1 MEFNNVVPVGYQRY
15 GAGNGVIIDEV
26 LHALRDLS
34 DDRLVRVGLS
44 QKCRDDCKEKQGG
57 AHGYQHIGRGAARI
71 ADNGGFPM
79 SPDSA
84 STPLMRQYHAVK
96 QQVPGALLMFRLGD
110 FYELFFED
118 AVTAAREL
126 EITLTARNK
135 EKGTAI
141 PMCGVPYHSAEG
153 YIARLIGRGYR
164 VAICDQMEEA
174 SAGKKLVRREVTR
187 IVTPGTATDA
197 HLLRSHENNY
207 LAAVARVGTRAGLAY
222 VDVST
227 GEFRATEVEM
237 AELPGLLES
246 IAAREILVAA
256 ETALFP
262 QAEHKRWLVTE
273 LEEWVFSADYS
284 DRILREHFKLLSL
297 DGFGLAAK
305 PGAVAAAGAV
315 LHYLRDTQRA
325 ALDHLDPPRH
335 FDRAENMVLDAVTV
349 RNLELVEPIFSD
361 GGATLIGILDQTATG
376 MGGRL
381 LRQRLLRP
389 SLDREEIEARLDAV
403 SDVVRET
410 ILRAE
415 LRKQLAPVL
424 DIERLVAKVTIGS
437 AGPREL
443 LALGR
448 SLDQVPKLAEAA
460 RHASAGFSARLSG
473 MFARLDPVPE
483 ASGAILAAIA
493 DTPPA
498 ILGEGQ
504 TIRPG
509 YDAELDELRDLS
521 QNGKQYIAQIELR
534 ERQRT
539 GVGSLKVRFNNVFG
553 YYIEISKAN
562 LHLTPSDYER
572 KQTLVNAER
581 FTTPELKEYER
592 KVLVA
597 EEKILEIEKR
607 IFGVVRQTAADHAHA
622 IRATAAAVA
631 ELDVSA
637 ALAQVAAENR
647 YSRPQFS
654 SGEMRIAAGRHPVI
668 EKIAGEEAGRFIP
681 NDLYLNETTDRLA
694 IITGPNMG
702 GKSTY
707 LRQAALIGI
716 MAQMGSWVPADAAVL
731 PIMDRIF
738 TRIGASDNLARGR
751 STFMVEMTETAVILN
766 TATPRSFII
775 LDEIG
780 RGTATYDGLSLAWAV
795 VEHIST
801 TTKARTLFATHYHE
815 LTELA
820 DQLEGVRN
828 LQVSVKEAGDRII
841 FLHRIEPGKADRSY
855 GIEVARLAGL
865 PGSVVERAREILR
878 SHEPRERAPAA
889 GPIQIR
895 LFEPAADDVK
905 EKIRGLRID
914 EMRPVEALRF
924 LEDLQRELL

>member
-1 MEFNNVVPVGYQRY
+1 
-15 GAGNGVIIDEV
+15 
-26 LHALRDLS
+26 
-34 DDRLVRVGLS
+34 
-44 QKCRDDCKEKQGG
+44 
-57 AHGYQHIGRGAARI
+57 
-71 ADNGGFPM
+71 
-79 SPDSA
+79 
-84 STPLMRQYHAVK
+84 MRQYHAVK

-126 EITLTARNK
+126 EITLTSRNK

-164 VAICDQMEEA
+164 VAICEQMEEA
-174 SAGKKLVRREVTR
+174 GAGKKLVRREVTR

-207 LAAVARVGTRAGLAY
+207 LAAVARNGTRAGVAY

-237 AELPGLLES
+237 AELPGLIES
-246 IAAREILVAA
+246 VAAREILVAA
-256 ETALFP
+256 EAPLFP
-262 QAEHKRWLVTE
+262 QPEPKRWIVTE
-273 LEEWVFSADYS
+273 LEDWVFSADYS

-297 DGFGLAAK
+297 DGYGLAARH
-305 PGAVAAAGAV
+305 AAIAAAGAV

-325 ALDHLDPPRH
+325 ALDHLDPPRY
-335 FDRAENMVLDAVTV
+335 FDRAANMILDAVTV

-389 SLDREEIEARLDAV
+389 SLDQAEIESRLDAV
-403 SDVVRET
+403 GDLVRET
-410 ILRAE
+410 ILRTE

-424 DIERLVAKVTIGS
+424 DIERLLAKVTIGS
-437 AGPREL
+437 AGPRDL
-443 LALGR
+443 LALGK
-448 SLDQVPKLAEAA
+448 SLDQVPRLAEAA
-460 RHASAGFSARLSG
+460 RLASRPLSARITET
-473 MFARLDPVPE
+473 FARLDPVPA
-483 ASGAILAAIA
+483 ASRAIIDAIS
-493 DTPPA
+493 DSPPFA
-498 ILGEGQ
+498 IGDSP
-504 TIRPG
+504 TIRAG
-509 YDAELDELRDLS
+509 YDTELDELRDLS
-521 QNGKQYIAQIELR
+521 QNGRQFIAQIELR

-539 GVGSLKVRFNNVFG
+539 GIASLKVRFNNVFG

-562 LHLTPSDYER
+562 LHLTPADYER

-592 KVLVA
+592 KVLAA

-607 IFGVVRQTAADHAHA
+607 IFSEVRQKAADHAQA
-622 IRATAAAVA
+622 IRATGAAVA
-631 ELDVSA
+631 ELDVSS

-654 SGEMRIAAGRHPVI
+654 STGEMRIAAGRHPVI
-668 EKIAGEEAGRFIP
+668 EKIVGEEAGRFIP
-681 NDLYLNETTDRLA
+681 NDLYLNDTSDRLA

-707 LRQAALIGI
+707 LRQAALIAI
-716 MAQMGSWVPADAAVL
+716 LAQMGSWVPADSALL
-731 PIMDRIF
+731 PIVDRIF

-766 TATPRSFII
+766 TATPQSFII

-795 VEHIST
+795 VEHISST
-801 TTKARTLFATHYHE
+801 ARAKTLFATHYHE

-820 DQLEGVRN
+820 EQLEGVRN
-828 LQVSVKEAGDRII
+828 LQVYVKEAADKII
-841 FLHRIEPGKADRSY
+841 FLHKIEPGKANRSY

-865 PGSVVERAREILR
+865 PAGVIERAREILKV
-878 SHEPRERAPAA
+878 HEHKLAPQPAE

-895 LFEPAADDVK
+895 LFEPGVEEIK
-905 EKIRGLRID
+905 QKIRELKID

-924 LEDLQRELL
+924 LEELQKELL

>member
-1 MEFNNVVPVGYQRY
+1 MT
-15 GAGNGVIIDEV
+15 
-26 LHALRDLS
+26 
-34 DDRLVRVGLS
+34 
-44 QKCRDDCKEKQGG
+44 
-57 AHGYQHIGRGAARI
+57 
-71 ADNGGFPM
+71 
-79 SPDSA
+79 PDSA

-96 QQVPGALLMFRLGD
+96 QQVSGALLMFRLGD

-135 EKGTAI
+135 EKGAAI
-141 PMCGVPYHSAEG
+141 PMCGVPFHSAEG

-174 SAGKKLVRREVTR
+174 GAGKKLVRREVTR

-207 LAAVARVGTRAGLAY
+207 LAAVSRNGTRAGLAY

-227 GEFRATEVEM
+227 GEFRATEVDLT
-237 AELPGLLES
+237 ELAGLLES
-246 IAAREILVAA
+246 VAAREVLVASEA
-256 ETALFP
+256 PLFP
-262 QAEHKRWLVTE
+262 SSEPKRWLVTE
-273 LEEWVFSADYS
+273 LEDWVFSFDYS
-284 DRILREHFKLLSL
+284 DRTLRDHFRLHSL
-297 DGFGLAAK
+297 DGFGLAGK
-305 PGAVAAAGAV
+305 PNAVAAAGAV
-315 LHYLRDTQRA
+315 LHYLKDTQRA

-335 FDRAENMVLDAVTV
+335 FDRTGTMVLDAVTV
-349 RNLELVEPIFSD
+349 RNLELLEPLFTSAAVAD
-361 GGATLIGILDQTATG
+361 SNATLIGILDRTATG

-389 SLDREEIEARLDAV
+389 SIDRAEIEARLDAV
-403 SDVVRET
+403 EDLVRET
-410 ILRAE
+410 IFRAALRE
-415 LRKQLAPVL
+415 HLGSIL

-437 AGPREL
+437 AGPRDL

-448 SLDQVPKLAEAA
+448 SLDQIPKLGEATK
-460 RHASAGFSARLSG
+460 HATHALSG
-473 MFARLDPVPE
+473 RLADAFARLDPVPE
-483 ASGAILAAIA
+483 VSGAILAALA
-493 DTPPA
+493 DTPPVV
-498 ILGEGQ
+498 IGEGQ

-509 YDAELDELRDLS
+509 FDVELDELRDLS
-521 QNGKQYIAQIELR
+521 HNGKQFIARIEMR
-534 ERQRT
+534 ERERT
-539 GVGSLKVRFNNVFG
+539 GIASLKVRFNNVFG

-562 LHLTPSDYER
+562 LHLTPADYER

-592 KVLVA
+592 KVLAA

-607 IFGVVRQTAADHAHA
+607 IFAEIRRKAADRAQA

-631 ELDVSA
+631 DLDVSA
-637 ALAQVAAENR
+637 ALAQVAAESR
-647 YSRPQFS
+647 YSRPRFS
-654 SGEMRIAAGRHPVI
+654 ESEMRIAAGRHPVI

-681 NDLYLNETTDRLA
+681 NDLYLNDSTDRLA

-707 LRQAALIGI
+707 LRQSALIVI
-716 MAQMGSWVPADAAVL
+716 LAQAGSWVPADSALL
-731 PIMDRIF
+731 PITDRIF

-751 STFMVEMTETAVILN
+751 STFMVEMTETAIILN
-766 TATPRSFII
+766 TATPNSFII

-801 TTKARTLFATHYHE
+801 VTRARTLFATHYHE

-820 DQLEGVRN
+820 ERLEGVRN
-828 LQVSVKEAGDRII
+828 LQVAVKEAGDRIV

-865 PGSVVERAREILR
+865 PSSVVQRAREILH
-878 SHEPRERAPAA
+878 SHEPRENRSA

-895 LFEPAADDVK
+895 LFEPQPDDVK
-905 EKIRGLRID
+905 QRIRSLNLD
-914 EMRPVEALRF
+914 EMRPIEALRF
-924 LEDLQRELL
+924 LEDLQKDLE